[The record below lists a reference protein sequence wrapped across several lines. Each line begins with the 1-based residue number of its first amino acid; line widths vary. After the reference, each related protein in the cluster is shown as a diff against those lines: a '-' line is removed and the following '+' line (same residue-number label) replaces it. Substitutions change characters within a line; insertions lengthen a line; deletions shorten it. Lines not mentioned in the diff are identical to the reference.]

1 MLLLMGRSTMKL
13 IIRETNLVVDIFAE
27 YVKKTMHSNMS
38 MNKLFV
44 FETSPSFTSKSLER
58 DAN

>member
-1 MLLLMGRSTMKL
+1 MKL